1 MGRRAVIPD
10 AVIDLLDSEDCHGW
24 TLEEI
29 RAGLQ
34 AKGIS
39 ADFSSVFRSMERLAS
54 SRAVKKI
61 DIEDGKSRFEL
72 SREHHDHIRCEQC
85 GQLAAIPCGLL
96 DSTLAELGSRTGF
109 SITGHN
115 LIISGKCKDCQA
127 VGARKS

>member
-10 AVIDLLDSEDCHGW
+10 AVIDLMNNEDYHAW

-34 AKGIS
+34 ARGIS
-39 ADFSSVFRSMERLAS
+39 ADFSSVFRTMERLAS

-61 DIEDGKSRFEL
+61 DIEDGKSRFEI
-72 SREHHDHIRCEQC
+72 SNEHHDHIRCETC
-85 GQLAAIPCGLL
+85 GQLAAVPCGLL

-109 SITGHN
+109 AVTDHS
-115 LIISGKCKDCQA
+115 LIISGRCADCQKT
-127 VGARKS
+127 GGNKS